1 MKSLSVFLAGTE
13 CGVLEQSPQGNLTFR
28 YLADYPVAATPISIS
43 MPPRAEAYPKAAIL
57 PFLQGLLPDNE
68 SALQAIGSRFGISYR
83 NPFAILSKIG
93 ADVAGALQFLSERPR
108 TRVEPQELSTESV
121 ERLLQEK
128 IVEYSSAI
136 PGSGAGLF
144 SLAGAQP
151 KLALVMENG
160 TWSTGG
166 TDFPTTHILKP
177 MPIEL
182 PDVDLVELLTMET
195 ARQLGLRVSGARFA
209 SIGNLRV
216 LVVERYDR
224 QLKGNKVVRLHQE
237 DFLQAMSISPQNKY
251 QKTQGGPGLKRI
263 SQLFKM
269 IPGVS
274 REAVVQ
280 DFFAGFSLNIMLRA
294 TDAHAKNYSL
304 LLDGTNVRLA
314 PLYDLISGA
323 YFPQAQ
329 ESAIAVGGHYRFDS
343 ISDGML
349 VDEGENL
356 GVKDPGNIVASLRES
371 LPGAIKEASNV
382 VIDELPRN
390 LAKRSQQI
398 SEAMLKLL

>member
-1 MKSLSVFLAGTE
+1 MKSLQVVLRGRE
-13 CGVLEQSPQGNLTFR
+13 CGTLEQSSQGDLRFR
-28 YLADYPVAATPISIS
+28 YLEDYPALETPISIS

-68 SALQAIGSRFGISYR
+68 SALQAIGSRFGVSYR

-93 ADVAGALQFLSERPR
+93 ADVAGALQFFGETQTDPF
-108 TRVEPQELSTESV
+108 EPQELRAEDV

-151 KLALVMENG
+151 KLALVFENG
-160 TWSTGG
+160 RWLTGG

-182 PDVDLVELLTMET
+182 PDIDLVELLTMEV

-209 SIGNLRV
+209 SIGGLRV

-224 QLKGNKVVRLHQE
+224 QLKGGRVVRIHQE
-237 DFLQAMSISPQNKY
+237 DFLQALSISPQNKY
-251 QKTQGGPGLKRI
+251 QKTQGGPGLRRI
-263 SQLFKM
+263 AQLFKM
-269 IPGVS
+269 IPGAS
-274 REAVVQ
+274 RSAVVQ
-280 DFFAGFSLNIMLRA
+280 DFFAGFSLNILLRA

-304 LLDGTNVRLA
+304 LLDGTTVKLA

-343 ISDGML
+343 ISDQML
-349 VDEGENL
+349 AEEGNSL
-356 GVKDPGNIVASLRES
+356 GVEEPGNLVAQLRQR
-371 LPGAIKEASNV
+371 LPGAIEQATAL
-382 VIDELPRN
+382 ITDELPSN
-390 LAKRSQQI
+390 LAKRSKQI